1 MIHKSRVQSS
11 CSRHDKKK
19 KDRIKGSYFPSCL
32 LFSVFRVNILLVI
45 RPDIRL
51 WSNDRIY
58 VSSIVEI
65 IHSIKYAP

>member
-11 CSRHDKKK
+11 CSRHDKKERQ
-19 KDRIKGSYFPSCL
+19 DQEFFFSCL
-32 LFSVFRVNILLVI
+32 SSFFVFRVNIVPVYS
-45 RPDIRL
+45 PDIRL

-58 VSSIVEI
+58 VSSIEEI

>member
-11 CSRHDKKK
+11 CSRHGKKERQ
-19 KDRIKGSYFPSCL
+19 DQGFFFSFLSS
-32 LFSVFRVNILLVI
+32 FSVSRVNMVPAYS
-45 RPDIRL
+45 PDIRL